1 MPGLNRSY
9 CTFMY
14 NLDRDNSNAKDT
26 VSHCTA
32 FYGCSALTDF
42 ACLTPPPTMT
52 HQLHFKPTNKL
63 LSHRLPNAS
72 ASLDTES
79 SWLSTKSWFSL
90 HQRCSNMCWCDVTF
104 SLGHAF
110 VGYSC
115 QLFKHVT
122 SCPVT
127 RRRLSRC
134 DKTLQDWMRQLR
146 DLKWVFYIL

>member
-1 MPGLNRSY
+1 MLMILWV
-9 CTFMY
+9 TVLLFMVAQ
-14 NLDRDNSNAKDT
+14 LSQILHARFFPS
-26 VSHCTA
+26 
-32 FYGCSALTDF
+32 
-42 ACLTPPPTMT
+42 MT
-52 HQLHFKPTNKL
+52 HQLHLKPTNKL
-63 LSHRLPNAS
+63 LSHSLPNAS

-127 RRRLSRC
+127 RRWLSRC
-134 DKTLQDWMRQLR
+134 DKTLQDWIRQLR
-146 DLKWVFYIL
+146 DLKCVFLYCRRSVCSENSSECL